1 MKSIRSTERPA
12 TRGAET
18 TKAAVAALPLLAV
31 DLEVTRLP
39 NGGMILRS
47 RVPLDAYPR
56 CLGEK
61 LDYWAA
67 TAPQRP
73 YLAERD
79 ASGAWR
85 HVTYAQAHATVRR
98 IAQALLDRDLSPAR
112 PIAALSANSID
123 LGLLTLAAM
132 HIGVPIAP
140 ISVAY
145 ALQSTDYGK
154 LQHIFDLL
162 TPGLV
167 LVGDGVR
174 FAPSIAAVGLRG
186 AELVVSANPK
196 EGVPSTAF
204 SELAATAP
212 GAEVD
217 RAFARVGPDTIAKFL
232 FTSGSTGMPKAV
244 INTQRMLCSNQQSW
258 AQTYPF
264 LAERPPVLVD
274 WLPWNH
280 TFGGNN
286 NFGNVLWHGGTLY
299 IDEGKPMP
307 GLVERTVANLR
318 EVSPTIYFNVPR
330 GYDMLLPYF
339 EHDAALRD
347 NFFRRLDFLCF
358 AGAALPSHLWQ
369 RLDDVAVAARGKR
382 VLIVSA
388 WGATE
393 TAPGVT
399 AVHFETDRP
408 STIGLPTPGFEL
420 KLVPN
425 GDKLELCV
433 RGPNVTPG
441 YWKRDDL
448 THAAFDADGFYRIG
462 DAGRLT
468 DPNDPGK
475 GVEFDGRIAEDFKL
489 SSGTWVHVGDLRVKA
504 IAAGAPVVQDVAVV
518 GPNRAEIGLLVF
530 PNEAACRRLCAD
542 LPGAATLADLIADA
556 RVRDCVARALQTLA
570 AQASGAT
577 NRPTRA
583 LIMEEPAS
591 IDANEI
597 TDKGYINQRAVLTR
611 RAVMIEQLYTEPAS
625 PTVIALD
632 KHA

>member
-1 MKSIRSTERPA
+1 M
-12 TRGAET
+12 
-18 TKAAVAALPLLAV
+18 TKAALAPLKLLPV
-31 DLEVTRLP
+31 DLDVARLP

-47 RVPLDAYPR
+47 RVPLEPYPR

-61 LDYWAA
+61 LEHWAA
-67 TAPQRP
+67 VAPQHP

-79 ASGAWR
+79 ATGAWR
-85 HVTYAQAHATVRR
+85 QVTYAQARTAVRR
-98 IAQALLDRDLSPAR
+98 IAQALLNRDLSRAR
-112 PIAALSANSID
+112 PIAVLSANSID
-123 LGLLTLAAM
+123 MGLLTLAAM
-132 HIGVPIAP
+132 HVGVPIAP

-154 LQHIFDLL
+154 LRHIFELL

-174 FAPSIAAVGLRG
+174 FAPAISAVELHG

-204 SELAATAP
+204 SELSAAAA
-212 GAEVD
+212 GSDVD
-217 RAFARVGPDTIAKFL
+217 RAFERVGPDTIAKFL

-264 LAERPPVLVD
+264 IKEKPPVLVD

-299 IDEGKPMP
+299 IDDGKPMP
-307 GLVERTVANLR
+307 DLIEKTVANLR
-318 EVSPTIYFNVPR
+318 EISPTVYFNVPR
-330 GYDMLLPYF
+330 GYDMLLPYL
-339 EHDAALRD
+339 ERDERLRA
-347 NFFRRLDFLCF
+347 NFFRRLDFMCF

-369 RLDDVAVAARGKR
+369 RLDAVSAAARGER
-382 VLIVSA
+382 VLVVSA

-408 STIGLPTPGFEL
+408 STIGLPTPGYEL

-425 GDKLELCV
+425 GDKLEMRV

-448 THAAFDADGFYRIG
+448 TRAAFDEDGFYCVG

-468 DPNDPGK
+468 DPKDPAK
-475 GVEFDGRIAEDFKL
+475 GVEFDGRVAEDFKL
-489 SSGTWVHVGDLRVKA
+489 SSGTWVHVSDVRVRT
-504 IAAGAPVVQDVAVV
+504 IAAGAPVIQDVVVV

-530 PNEAACRRLCAD
+530 PNEVGCRRFCPD
-542 LPGAATLADLIADA
+542 LPASAPLATLIAEP
-556 RVRDCVARALQTLA
+556 RVRDCVAAALETLA
-570 AQASGAT
+570 AQATGSA
-577 NRPTRA
+577 NRPARA

-597 TDKGYINQRAVLTR
+597 TDKGYINQRAVLAR
-611 RAVMIEQLYTEPAS
+611 RAALIERLYAHAPDAA
-625 PTVIALD
+625 VIVAG
-632 KHA
+632 ARAPRAAEA

>member
-1 MKSIRSTERPA
+1 MDRA
-12 TRGAET
+12 AAM
-18 TKAAVAALPLLAV
+18 TKADLAPPPLLPV
-31 DLEVTRLP
+31 DLDVTRLP

-47 RVPLDAYPR
+47 RVPLQTYPR

-61 LDYWAA
+61 LVHWAA
-67 TAPQRP
+67 AAPQHP
-73 YLAERD
+73 YLAERA
-79 ASGAWR
+79 ASGAWQ
-85 HVTYAQAHATVRR
+85 HVTYEQAHARVRG

-112 PIAALSANSID
+112 PIAVLSANSID
-123 LGLLTLAAM
+123 MGLLTLAAM
-132 HIGVPIAP
+132 HVGVPIAP

-154 LQHIFDLL
+154 LKQIFELL

-167 LVGDGVR
+167 MVGDGIR
-174 FAPSIAAVGLRG
+174 FAPAIDAVGRHG

-196 EGVPSTAF
+196 DGVPSTAF
-204 SELAATAP
+204 AALADTAP

-307 GLVERTVANLR
+307 GLIERTVANLR
-318 EVSPTIYFNVPR
+318 DVSPTIYFNVPR
-330 GYDMLLPYF
+330 GYDMLLPYL
-339 EHDAALRD
+339 ERDADLRD
-347 NFFRRLDFLCF
+347 NFFRRLDLLCF

-369 RLDDVAVAARGKR
+369 RLDAVAVAARGKR

-399 AVHFETDRP
+399 AVYFETDRP

-448 THAAFDADGFYRIG
+448 TRAAFDADGFYRIG

-468 DPNDPGK
+468 DPNDPAK

-489 SSGTWVHVGDLRVKA
+489 TSGTWVHVGDLRVKA
-504 IAAGAPVVQDVAVV
+504 IAAGAPVIQDVAVV
-518 GPNRAEIGLLVF
+518 GPNRADIGLLVF
-530 PNEAACRRLCAD
+530 PNEAACRRLCDD
-542 LPGAATLADLIADA
+542 LPDTTPLADLISDA
-556 RVRDCVARALQTLA
+556 RVSDCVARALQALA
-570 AQASGAT
+570 AQATGAS

-597 TDKGYINQRAVLTR
+597 TDKGYVNQRAVLTR
-611 RAVMIEQLYTEPAS
+611 RAALIERLYADPPDPA
-625 PTVIALD
+625 VIGLGKRAR
-632 KHA
+632 HAARE